1 MLKYSVI
8 IPARGGSV
16 GLPRKNVMPLCG
28 KPLIAWNI
36 EAALG
41 SSHVD
46 DVYVTTDDPE
56 ISTISELYGASTIQR
71 PKELAN
77 NTASSELA
85 LLHALNVLDKRGQL
99 PDRLVFM
106 QCTSPLTTSLD
117 IDRAINTLAKQKA
130 DSCFTASSFHYFLW
144 KTDENGSA
152 FGINHDK
159 SSRPLRQDREHQ
171 FAENGAIYVM
181 KVDGF
186 RKAKHRFFGK
196 TALSLMPAERCAE
209 IDEPIDFKIA
219 ELLLR
224 EQLRKRRCSMLPD
237 KILGVAFDF
246 DGVMTDNRVW
256 TDQDGNETVACDRS
270 DGWGLNQLKKADLKL
285 VVLSTEMN
293 PVVAA
298 RCKKLG
304 IDCLQGLGAN
314 KLEAFSEWCS
324 DNNLDSSTV
333 IFVGNDANDVECLNF
348 AGCGIVTADAYPEA
362 RSAANIILEKPGGGG
377 AVREVCD
384 MIDTPN

>member
-1 MLKYSVI
+1 MT
-8 IPARGGSV
+8 
-16 GLPRKNVMPLCG
+16 LCG

-56 ISTISELYGASTIQR
+56 ISTISKLYGASTIQR

-85 LLHALNVLDKRGQL
+85 LLHALDVLEKRGQL

-130 DSCFTASSFHYFLW
+130 DSCFTASGFHYFLW
-144 KTDENGSA
+144 KTDKDGST

-159 SSRPLRQDREHQ
+159 SSRPLRQDREQQ

-196 TALSLMPAERCAE
+196 TVLSLMPAERCAE

-224 EQLRKRRCSMLPD
+224 EQLRKQQYSLLPD
-237 KILGVAFDF
+237 KIMGIAFDF
-246 DGVMTDNRVW
+246 DGVMSDNRVW
-256 TDQDGNETVACDRS
+256 TDQKGNESVACNRS
-270 DGWGLNQLKKADLKL
+270 DGWGLSQLKKSSLRL
-285 VVLSTEMN
+285 VVLSTEIN

-298 RCKKLG
+298 RCNKLG
-304 IDCLQGLGAN
+304 INCIQGLGAN
-314 KLEAFSEWCS
+314 KLEAFSKWCS
-324 DNNLDSSTV
+324 DNNLDPSTV

>member
-1 MLKYSVI
+1 
-8 IPARGGSV
+8 V
-16 GLPRKNVMPLCG
+16 GIPRKNVTNLCG

-36 EAALG
+36 EAALA
-41 SSHVD
+41 SNHVEG
-46 DVYVTTDDPE
+46 VYVTTDNSE
-56 ISTISELYGASTIQR
+56 IASISKLYGASVIER
-71 PKELAN
+71 PSKLAGD
-77 NTASSELA
+77 TASSEGA
-85 LLHALNVLDKRGQL
+85 LLHALNNLDSQALL
-99 PDRLVFM
+99 PDYLIFM
-106 QCTSPLTTSLD
+106 QCTSPLTTTED
-117 IDRAINTLAKQKA
+117 IDRAFTTLIEQEA
-130 DSCFTASSFHYFLW
+130 DSCFTASRFHHFLW
-144 KTDENGSA
+144 RRNDNSSTS
-152 FGINHDK
+152 GINHDK
-159 SSRPLRQDREHQ
+159 SFRPMRQECEHQ

-186 RKAKHRFFGK
+186 RRAKHRFFGK
-196 TALSLMPAERCAE
+196 TVISLMPPERCAE

-224 EQLRKRRCSMLPD
+224 EQLKKRRCSMLPD
-237 KILGVAFDF
+237 KVLGVAFDF

-256 TDQDGNETVACDRS
+256 TDQAGNETVACDRS
-270 DGWGLNQLKKADLKL
+270 DGWGLNQLKKTDLKL

-314 KLEAFSEWCS
+314 KLEAFSKWCS
-324 DNNLDSSTV
+324 DNNLNSSTV

-348 AGCGIVTADAYPEA
+348 AACGIVTADAYPEA